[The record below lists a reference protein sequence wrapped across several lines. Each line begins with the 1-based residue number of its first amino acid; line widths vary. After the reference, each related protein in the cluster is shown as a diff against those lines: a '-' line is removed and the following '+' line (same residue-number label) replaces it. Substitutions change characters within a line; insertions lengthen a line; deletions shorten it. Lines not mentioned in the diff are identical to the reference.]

1 MCSGCYKAHSQEL
14 KERMEGFDNKV
25 KNTVK
30 DGHWRKKTVNE
41 DEAKTLKKQVS
52 RKQESRHVEFAC
64 EAPDKKE
71 VWSYVDNDTEDLEYY
86 GEAADPAEI
95 DFDKVYE
102 NNRSTGKKF
111 STGKAFKAAPAAPK
125 QETERIIMPGILVD
139 QEDADK
145 TAKIVQD
152 TNYIEQAKDF
162 KGAIELYA
170 YQFKFVLKE
179 LEKEGIEVIAVNH
192 NYRNVVPE
200 KFLKDWNEGRK
211 YWMSI
216 NAPHDSSSSGANID
230 KPNRLYYPDNKKE
243 AQKEPLVE
251 KTN

>member
-14 KERMEGFDNKV
+14 KERMEGFDNKA

-30 DGHWRKKTVNE
+30 DGHWRKKTVE
-41 DEAKTLKKQVS
+41 DDKEAKALKKQIS
-52 RKQESRHVEFAC
+52 RKQGNRHVEFAC
-64 EAPDKKE
+64 EAPGQNE
-71 VWSYVDNDTEDLEYY
+71 VWSYVDNAAEDPEYY

-111 STGKAFKAAPAAPK
+111 STGKAFKSSPAAPK

-139 QEDADK
+139 QNDADK
-145 TAKIVQD
+145 AAKIVQD
-152 TNYIEQAKDF
+152 TNYLEEARDF
-162 KGAIELYA
+162 KDAIELYA
-170 YQFKFVLKE
+170 YQFKFILTE

-192 NYRNVVPE
+192 NYRNVIPD

-216 NAPHDSSSSGANID
+216 YAPHGLNGGGANTD
-230 KPNRLYYPDNKKE
+230 KPNRLYFPDNKKE
-243 AQKEPLVE
+243 AQKEPLD
-251 KTN
+251 